1 MELIS
6 SPEKGSEKSSLGEN
20 LKLDSALLTKAVIEL
35 MKQDIS
41 TRYKQ
46 TGEVTDK
53 DWEFCELIDWHPVD
67 ELPMKESFIKELEE
81 AEKGPHSK
89 FTLEKLDKLMK
100 LE

>member
-1 MELIS
+1 MKLIN
-6 SPEKGSEKSSLGEN
+6 SEEN
-20 LKLDSALLTKAVIEL
+20 LKLDSKFLVGAVIGL

-41 TRYKQ
+41 ARYKK

-53 DWEFCELIDWHPVD
+53 DWEFCEQIDWHPVD
-67 ELPMKESFIKELEE
+67 ELPMKKSYIKELKE